1 MENLNLV
8 KIEETT
14 FKVDVEKS
22 KKFKLDDILFLSG
35 KTYEPKTD
43 NIQKYVAFKNRDEF
57 FEKMNIYNIDRTKDI
72 IINDKGFFFC
82 PLVTDML
89 DEAKKEVVN
98 ESTNTQEDKGE

>member
-1 MENLNLV
+1 MQIKN
-8 KIEETT
+8 
-14 FKVDVEKS
+14 

-43 NIQKYVAFKNRDEF
+43 NTQKYVAFKNRDEF
-57 FEKMNIYNIDRTKDI
+57 FEKMNVYNIDRTKDI

-82 PLVTDML
+82 PLVTEML

-98 ESTNTQEDKGE
+98 ESTNTQEYKGE